1 MFTRRTRLGLLVT
14 LLALVAMAALAC
26 ETKEVIKEV
35 PVEKIVTQ
43 EVIKE
48 VPVERIVTQE
58 VIKEVQVPGET
69 VVVEKE
75 VIKIVEVD
83 KPVEVIKEVVK
94 IVEVDKF
101 VEVEKVVTVEVPVE
115 VALTVTTFRESP
127 AMAELV
133 AANLLP
139 PVEERLPKDPR
150 VLVPLDRVGIHG
162 GTLRRMHFSSGDH
175 WNMGYLNFEGLTRFN
190 AEGSGLLPSIAKSWA
205 PSEGNK
211 VWTFKIRDG
220 LKWSDGAPFTM
231 DDFMFEHLDVQL
243 NTDLMASPPSKLFAG
258 GEFVKFE
265 PVDDTTIR
273 FRFASAN
280 PGWPVVVAQLNRPR
294 GLEQELF
301 SPKHYLKQFHIK
313 YNDKANELAVKEGYA
328 DWTELFAARDDI
340 VMTPDRPT
348 MRPWALK
355 TRLVD
360 QQMIAERNP
369 YYYYVDP
376 EGNQL
381 PYIDRVVWTLTPDP
395 EVRILE
401 FLAGNTDFQGRG
413 LSLSNYPLAKEN
425 EAKGDYR
432 IIFGRGLGGTE
443 SIKVNNSLEG
453 PLGDLLREIDFKAAL
468 SVAIDRNSLNEIL
481 YLGLGQ
487 ARGIVPLE
495 SHPYYPGDKWRD
507 LYVDYN
513 PTRANALLDGLGL
526 TARDGDGFRLDREG
540 NTINIVWKG
549 DVSDTEE
556 IIKSNWEEI
565 GIKTTLRQVERTVLY
580 TETANNSYEIHRGGF
595 STTHFL
601 FSDPAYTSAVQAD
614 WLSNM
619 GPGWAKWHESDGAEG
634 IEPPDEM
641 KRLVQLHIRGAQAPP
656 AEAVELAQEAFRN
669 ITENLW
675 AIPLVG
681 LAPGVILVKN
691 YVVNAPA
698 EVTYGSFPTRSIA
711 VTQPEQFW
719 FDKACRRAGELDC

>member
-1 MFTRRTRLGLLVT
+1 MSRVITKWLVVFAA
-14 LLALVAMAALAC
+14 LAAVAALAC
-26 ETKEVIKEV
+26 ETKEVIREV

-43 EVIKE
+43 EVIRE
-48 VPVERIVTQE
+48 IPVEKVVIQE
-58 VIKEVQVPGET
+58 VIKT
-69 VVVEKE
+69 
-75 VIKIVEVD
+75 VEVE
-83 KPVEVIKEVVK
+83 KPVEVIREVVKTVEIEKPIEVIREVVK
-94 IVEVDKF
+94 IVEV
-101 VEVEKVVTVEVPVE
+101 EKIVTLEVPVE
-115 VALTVTTFRESP
+115 TTLTATTFTESP
-127 AMAELV
+127 FTAELV

-139 PVEERLPKDPR
+139 PVEDRLPTDPR
-150 VLVPLDRVGIHG
+150 VLDPLDRVGIHG
-162 GTLRRMHFSSGDH
+162 GTMRRMHFSSGDH

-190 AEGSGLLPSIAKSWA
+190 GDGSGLLPSIAKSWSS
-205 PSEGNK
+205 SEGGK
-211 VWTFKIRDG
+211 VWTFKLREG

-243 NTDLMASPPSKLFAG
+243 NTDLMASPPSAMFAG

-265 PVDDTTIR
+265 PVDATTIQ
-273 FRFASAN
+273 FRFVEPN
-280 PGWPVVVAQLNRPR
+280 PGWPATVAQLNRPR

-313 YNDKANELAVKEGYA
+313 YNENANELAVKAGFA

-381 PYIDRVVWTLTPDP
+381 PYMDRVVWTMVTDA

-413 LSLSNYPLAKEN
+413 TGLANYPLIKEN
-425 EAKGDYR
+425 ETKGNYR
-432 IIFGRGLGGTE
+432 TILQLPLGGTGG
-443 SIKVNNSLEG
+443 IKINNSLEG
-453 PLGDLLREIDFKAAL
+453 PLGDLFREVDFKAAL
-468 SVAIDRNSLNEIL
+468 SLAIDRDALNQVL

-487 ARGIVPLE
+487 PRNIVPLE
-495 SHPYYPGDKWRD
+495 SHPYYPGDQWRD
-507 LYVDYN
+507 LYIDYD
-513 PTRANALLDGLGL
+513 PARANALLDGLGL
-526 TARDGDGFRLDREG
+526 TARDSDGFRLDREG

-549 DVSDTEE
+549 GGSASDTEE
-556 IIKSNWEEI
+556 IVASGWEDV
-565 GIKTTLRQVERTVLY
+565 GIKTTLRSVERTVLY
-580 TETANNSYEIHRGGF
+580 TETANNTYHVHSGGF
-595 STTHFL
+595 STTHFIY
-601 FSDPAYTSAVQAD
+601 SQPYYTAAVQAD

-619 GPGWAKWHESDGAEG
+619 GPGWGKWYESDGVDGME
-634 IEPPDEM
+634 
-641 KRLVQLHIRGAQAPP
+641 PP
-656 AEAVELAQEAFRN
+656 AEMKELVRLHVEGAAAGPSAAAMMAQDAFKN
-669 ITENLW
+669 ITENVW
-675 AIPLVG
+675 AIGLVG
-681 LAPGVILVKN
+681 LAPNPVLVKN

-698 EVTYGSFPTRSIA
+698 EITVGSFPTRSVA